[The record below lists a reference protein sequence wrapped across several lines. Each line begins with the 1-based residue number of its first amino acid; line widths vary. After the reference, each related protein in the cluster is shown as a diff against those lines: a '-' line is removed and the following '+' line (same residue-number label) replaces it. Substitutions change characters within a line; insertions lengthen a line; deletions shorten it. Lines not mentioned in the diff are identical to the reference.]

1 MSDTERHSWQPIDLV
16 ALGDVSPLEASISGL
31 AYPGGLHLIYGE
43 PEATKSWL
51 CLILALEEIRAGRRV
66 VFVDLE
72 TNARLIRARLVDLGA
87 TADELERLHYIAPSE
102 PISGKQIQTDLDA
115 LLATC
120 APSLIVIDALAGALA
135 LHSFDGN
142 SNADVETF
150 YAVTLA
156 PFRATEAAIVLV
168 DHVVKNREER
178 GRWPI
183 GAQRKLGGADVG
195 LLIEPVS
202 AFSRGRTGLARIR
215 VQKDRNG
222 ALQRPYAAELELSSD
237 ADTGRITW
245 EIRQAEREG
254 SCEFVF
260 KPTWYMEQVFAWLK
274 EHGPASRNA
283 AVDGIGRKRA
293 FVLDA
298 IRNLLIEGT
307 VCETIGPNRAK
318 LLSVVPSS
326 EKFPEPSGTTED
338 LEPGNLQFPVPTTK
352 GTGTGTVRGRGQ
364 DDIPF

>member
-16 ALGDVSPLEASISGL
+16 ALGDVSPPEASISGL

-51 CLILALEEIRAGRRV
+51 CLILALEEIRAGRHV

-87 TADELERLHYIAPSE
+87 TAEDLERLHYIAPSE

-120 APSLIVIDALAGALA
+120 DPSLIVIDALAGALA

-222 ALQRPYAAELELSSD
+222 ALLRPYAAELELVSD
-237 ADTGRITW
+237 PDTGRITW
-245 EIRQAEREG
+245 TIKQVTTGRNLDENADPW
-254 SCEFVF
+254 
-260 KPTWYMEQVFAWLK
+260 KPTVLMERVFAFVK
-274 EHGPASRNA
+274 EQAGPVSRT
-283 AVDGIGRKRA
+283 AVREAVGGKKTYVLRA
-293 FVLDA
+293 IDC
-298 IRNLLIEGT
+298 LIAE
-307 VCETIGPNRAK
+307 ETIKETTVAHNSK
-318 LLSVVPSS
+318 LLVVPSRS
-326 EKFPEPSGTTED
+326 QS
-338 LEPGNLQFPVPTTK
+338 FPVVP
-352 GTGTGTVRGRGQ
+352 GTAGNN
-364 DDIPF
+364 